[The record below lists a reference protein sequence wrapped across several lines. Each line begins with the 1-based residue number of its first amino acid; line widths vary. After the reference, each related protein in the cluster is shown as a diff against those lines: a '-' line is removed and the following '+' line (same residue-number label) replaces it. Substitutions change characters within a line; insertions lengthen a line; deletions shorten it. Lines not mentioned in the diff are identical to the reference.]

1 MRVLVVKP
9 SSLGDVVSALA
20 VVPRLRRLLP
30 GCRIDWL
37 VNREYAPLVAAAG
50 VDEVLAF
57 DRRAWRRWR
66 GVLAGVRNVWE
77 VAMALRRARY
87 DIVLDLQ
94 GLLRSGWFTWISGA
108 PRRIGFADAREGAWL
123 AYTERVRVKR
133 HETHAVDCCLNVM
146 KTLGDDN
153 NAPARWEWPGLDEA
167 SAAVREKTGLTPQRF
182 LVIVPGSR
190 REEKRWP
197 TAAWG
202 ELIAQLWQAYHL
214 PVAIIGDE
222 SERGLAAEIAGMATA
237 RGAAPGVVH
246 LLAGALSLVE
256 VLALSRD
263 SRLLIGS
270 DTGPLHAAVAAGAR
284 VVALMGP
291 THPDR
296 HGPYGQREH
305 VVMAPAACAPC
316 HGGTR
321 ACGAV
326 PNCMTAITVD
336 MVMNKVH
343 EVMQA

>member
-30 GCRIDWL
+30 GCRIDWF

-50 VDEVLAF
+50 VDEVIAF
-57 DRRAWRRWR
+57 DRRSWRHWR
-66 GVLAGVRNVWE
+66 GVLAGVRNVWD

-123 AYTERVRVKR
+123 AYTERVRVAR
-133 HETHAVDCCLNVM
+133 HEMHAVDCCLAVLRA
-146 KTLGDDN
+146 LGDDA
-153 NAPARWEWPGLDEA
+153 APAWWEWPGLDKVATE
-167 SAAVREKTGLTPQRF
+167 VRKKTGMAPESF
-182 LVIVPGSR
+182 FVIVPGSR
-190 REEKRWP
+190 RAEKRWP

-202 ELIAQLWQAYHL
+202 ELTARLSQAYHL

-222 SERGLAAEIAGMATA
+222 SERGLAAEIAGAATA

-246 LLAGALSLVE
+246 VLAGALNLVE
-256 VLALSRD
+256 VLAFSRD
-263 SRLLIGS
+263 SRLLIGC

-284 VVALMGP
+284 VVELMGP

-316 HGGTR
+316 HGGART
-321 ACGAV
+321 CGAM
-326 PNCMTAITVD
+326 PNCMAAITVD
-336 MVMNKVH
+336 IVMNKVH